1 MLRDEGKKAE
11 SYELL
16 KKYGA
21 RWAVLA
27 AFHIDL
33 RKRGVNIDTEITS
46 ELETAHVI
54 IRSGCFSTCEAS
66 CSLGKIEAGLIP
78 LGSKFGDDY
87 IEEWFNLLE
96 QAMQGKIDI
105 NKISNIP
112 LLQPIKTDCGFLE
125 CVC

>member
-1 MLRDEGKKAE
+1 MLSDEGKKTE
-11 SYELL
+11 SFELL

-27 AFHIDL
+27 ALHIDL
-33 RKRGVNIDTEITS
+33 RKKGVNISPEISS
-46 ELETAHVI
+46 ELETAHVKI
-54 IRSGCFSTCEAS
+54 SSGCFSTCEAS
-66 CSLGKIEAGLIP
+66 CSLGKVEAGLIP

-87 IEEWFNLLE
+87 VAEWFDLLG
-96 QAMQGKIDI
+96 QAMQGEIDI
-105 NKISNIP
+105 HKISNIP